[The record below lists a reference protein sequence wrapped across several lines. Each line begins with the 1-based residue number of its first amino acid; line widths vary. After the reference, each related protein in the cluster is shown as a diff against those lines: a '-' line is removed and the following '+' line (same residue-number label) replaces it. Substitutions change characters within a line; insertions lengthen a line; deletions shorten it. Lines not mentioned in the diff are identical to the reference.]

1 MLNKIKATKKKFE
14 TAIKEAIVT
23 KVPTL
28 KDKEL
33 NLNAWFKQE
42 KRNCFWLKASEGEVT
57 LKFEIETQS
66 VVKTKA

>member
-1 MLNKIKATKKKFE
+1 MLNKIKATKKKLKL
-14 TAIKEAIVT
+14 AIKEAIVT

-42 KRNCFWLKASEGEVT
+42 KRNCFLLKASEGEVT
-57 LKFEIETQS
+57 S
-66 VVKTKA
+66 